1 MRVAVAVR
9 CVSRNPETIWDTSES
24 LQHAGFFDLCFFVD
38 GRFSKLSKLEQ
49 FGLVVHRKRA
59 IGAWPNFYLPLAEL
73 VMRNPEAT
81 HYMVIEDDVLFC
93 RDVFHYLEQSKVDLN
108 VASLFS
114 SARVENSIRDKR
126 IGFHVLNPGW
136 GVSSG
141 NQAIVFSNEYAHK
154 FLMSEF
160 VVRYRK
166 SPPQDLD
173 RKHYRLDGLH
183 HTDCVVGRFA
193 KEAGCGIQ
201 YHYPSLCQH
210 IGEESFMYPGF
221 KGKEDSRF
229 SINFPGDQFSAL
241 EFLDNR

>member
-1 MRVAVAVR
+1 L
-9 CVSRNPETIWDTSES
+9 T
-24 LQHAGFFDLCFFVD
+24 FFVD
-38 GRFSKLSKLEQ
+38 GRFSHLSKLEQ
-49 FGLVVHRKRA
+49 YGGVIHRKRPV
-59 IGAWPNFYLPLAEL
+59 GAWPNFYLPLAEL
-73 VMRNPEAT
+73 LMRTPEAT
-81 HYMVIEDDVLFC
+81 HYLVMEDDVLFC
-93 RDVFHYLEQSKVDLN
+93 RDVFHYLEQSKADLN
-108 VASLFS
+108 VGSLFS
-114 SARVENSIRDKR
+114 SGRVENSIREKG
-126 IGFHVLNPGW
+126 IGFHTLNPGW
-136 GVSSG
+136 GVASG

-193 KEAGCGIQ
+193 REAGCGIQ

-221 KGKEDSRF
+221 KGKEDTRF
-229 SINFPGDQFSAL
+229 SLNFPGDQFSAL
-241 EFLDNR
+241 DFLEK